1 MELNM
6 GELVSVSSAGLA
18 ADGIVF
24 DTPSSGKV
32 VVAMMDPVRGPLFRT
47 VNATTVSERAEAG
60 TDDHALHLLIR
71 RTPAPV
77 HGAARGAA
85 RGGSSRRE
93 GYKRGAAHRSTG
105 K

>member
-6 GELVSVSSAGLA
+6 GDLVRVSGAGA
-18 ADGIVF
+18 PADGIVF

-47 VNATTVSERAEAG
+47 VSPQSVSERTDAG
-60 TDDHALHLLIR
+60 SDDHALQLLIR

-85 RGGSSRRE
+85 RGAGGRE
-93 GYKRGAAHRSTG
+93 GFKRGATHRSTG

>member
-1 MELNM
+1 MELKM
-6 GELVSVSSAGLA
+6 GELVTVTGVGPA
-18 ADGIVF
+18 ADAIVF

-32 VVAMMDPVRGPLFRT
+32 VVAMMDSARGPRFRT
-47 VNATTVSERAEAG
+47 VNAKAVSQRDAAG
-60 TDDHALHLLIR
+60 TDDRALQLLIR
-71 RTPAPV
+71 RTPVPA

-85 RGGSSRRE
+85 RGAAGRE